1 MHNVLTTASRS
12 RTIRATANRT
22 LAMAPSWNAP
32 PTPGKMDPDGQ
43 SQEQGRNPQ
52 PTPRTSVLII
62 EDQRMHALAL
72 RSLFTRKGCDV
83 VGVADTVKDGIAML
97 ASRPDYIVLDLT
109 LADGDGVEILKR
121 VRASEREMPSPRVI
135 VTTAVRDADRLR
147 EVLALRPHRLLEK
160 PTDLVDLLRAI
171 GMM

>member
-12 RTIRATANRT
+12 RTIRATASRT
-22 LAMAPSWNAP
+22 LAMAPSWNVP
-32 PTPGKMDPDGQ
+32 LPRRETDSDGE
-43 SQEQGRNPQ
+43 SQADARNSSAM
-52 PTPRTSVLII
+52 PRTSVLII

-83 VGVADTVKDGIAML
+83 VGVADTVKDGMAML

-121 VRASEREMPSPRVI
+121 IREHESATPSPRVI